1 MSGFLGEISCKID
14 TKGRFVM
21 PTKFLRQLP
30 PEANNKMVVN
40 RGFEQCLTL
49 YTWPEWTKVTDELQS
64 LNTYNPLHLRFI
76 RQFFRGATEMQ
87 FDASN
92 RLLIPKSLT
101 QYADLKKEIILLGY
115 FNRIEIWSAK
125 VYEEVM
131 AIDPEE
137 FAELANKVMG
147 NPTANEDLIISGND

>member
-1 MSGFLGEISCKID
+1 M
-14 TKGRFVM
+14 
-21 PTKFLRQLP
+21 
-30 PEANNKMVVN
+30 
-40 RGFEQCLTL
+40 
-49 YTWPEWTKVTDELQS
+49 
-64 LNTYNPLHLRFI
+64 
-76 RQFFRGATEMQ
+76 
-87 FDASN
+87 
-92 RLLIPKSLT
+92 
-101 QYADLKKEIILLGY
+101 DLKKEIILLGY